1 MASALGIFSAVML
14 SISRVPRAMAEDRL
28 LPMWFGK
35 THKRFNTPYI
45 SIIIS
50 AVVVSFMV
58 LWTFTDLL
66 VIDVILYGAGL
77 VLEFISLIVLR
88 IKEPNAVRPFKIPM
102 NIVGLSLMTILPVGV
117 YTIALIAVF
126 SQSSKMLLPAV
137 FAVCALLTAEIF
149 WWLVKWVVRSK

>member
-1 MASALGIFSAVML
+1 
-14 SISRVPRAMAEDRL
+14 
-28 LPMWFGK
+28 
-35 THKRFNTPYI
+35 
-45 SIIIS
+45 
-50 AVVVSFMV
+50 MV